1 MVKTLKGEEVRRVQ
15 VYLLQAR
22 KEAGLTQAELANLL
36 GISTTSYGDK
46 ERGIK
51 EFTQDE
57 MFFLSKFFNKNLQ
70 EIFLPRK
77 SPKREQC

>member
-1 MVKTLKGEEVRRVQ
+1 MRRVQ

-46 ERGIK
+46 ER
-51 EFTQDE
+51 
-57 MFFLSKFFNKNLQ
+57 
-70 EIFLPRK
+70 
-77 SPKREQC
+77 